1 MADVHPDFN
10 RHRAQAE
17 VYLGMAEAKQKLI
30 EQVEKTSIARRGPT
44 AEAELRKHQPY
55 IDLVNDR
62 NKFEKLAQLYATMAL
77 LYK

>member
-1 MADVHPDFN
+1 MAELSRFEVH
-10 RHRAQAE
+10 RGLAE
-17 VYLGMAEAKQKLI
+17 YYLKKAEAKQKVI
-30 EQVEKTSIARRGPT
+30 DRVEQASIARRGPV
-44 AEAELRKHQPY
+44 AETELRKHQPY